1 MGGDDDAVLDPEL
14 KVKGV
19 SGLRVVDASVM
30 PNCTVG
36 NINATVVAIAEKAA
50 DLILSA

>member
-1 MGGDDDAVLDPEL
+1 MGEVVDAEC

-30 PNCTVG
+30 PTPVS
-36 NINATVVAIAEKAA
+36 AHFMVAVYALAEQMAEIIAAG
-50 DLILSA
+50 